1 MKLKESAGSKGVGN
15 VTASKKEGEE
25 NVYTGNLSAGKGITL
40 NPVVEINGIAPTEAN
55 KKLYNQYKKVT
66 DTSVSY
72 RSSDTSIATVTKKG
86 KVTVK
91 KNAVAGKTVS
101 IFVSSAD
108 GESVVRFDIT
118 VK

>member
-91 KNAVAGKTVS
+91 KNTAAGKTVS